1 MTQEFKNIQEC
12 KDYLKATNQKRA
24 KFYVNVYGWTTYFT
38 LEPTFATPSGKL
50 KEFPREVEI
59 STRMRKP
66 KVI

>member
-12 KDYLKATNQKRA
+12 KDYLKATKQKRA
-24 KFYVNVYGWTTYFT
+24 RFFYNVYGWTSYFT

-59 STRMRKP
+59 STRMQKP
-66 KVI
+66 KII

>member
-12 KDYLKATNQKRA
+12 KDYLKANNQKRA